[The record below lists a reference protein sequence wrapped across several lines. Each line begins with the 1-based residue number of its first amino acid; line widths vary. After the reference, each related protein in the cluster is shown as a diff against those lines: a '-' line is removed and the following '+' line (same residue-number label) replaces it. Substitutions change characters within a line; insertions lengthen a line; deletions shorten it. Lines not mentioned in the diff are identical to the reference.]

1 VHPPSALE
9 AATTTALFTPS
20 ASLGPACGRAGAAVE
35 GEEEARDEDANGDEF
50 QGVQDLEKVVVV
62 MRVALLGTTMGR
74 VWSTMVGC
82 CSRALWSIRTLR
94 SIRSSWSVWTLWSV
108 WARWFVVT
116 RRTRRTVRT
125 IMRLSMVGRSIV
137 RPSMVGRTIMRLSM
151 VGGTIVRPSM
161 VGRTIMRISMV
172 GRTTARPSMVGT
184 IMRLPMGRTAMW
196 RMARGEMAEGD
207 VMWSP
212 SRQVWVSMVPMGM
225 ISMTMMFMGVVP
237 LSVPPLAV
245 AVVAVMVMVMMM
257 ATMELRIDLMG
268 CAAHLMMKGLEDAL
282 QAIAVSH
289 ANFRFGLPMPTD
301 ALLLLGNMILKLIK
315 LLDHEVKLGNLVVQV
330 WL

>member
-20 ASLGPACGRAGAAVE
+20 ASLGPVCGRAGAAVE

-82 CSRALWSIRTLR
+82 CSRALWSIRTLW
-94 SIRSSWSVWTLWSV
+94 SIRASWSVWTLWSV

-116 RRTRRTVRT
+116 RRTRRTVR
-125 IMRLSMVGRSIV
+125 SIV

-151 VGGTIVRPSM
+151 VGRTIMRLSM
-161 VGRTIMRISMV
+161 VGRTIV
-172 GRTTARPSMVGT
+172 RPSMVGT

-196 RMARGEMAEGD
+196 RMVRGEMAEGD

-225 ISMTMMFMGVVP
+225 ISITMMFMGVVP

-245 AVVAVMVMVMMM
+245 AVVAVTVMVMMM

-301 ALLLLGNMILKLIK
+301 ALLLLCNMILKLIK
-315 LLDHEVKLGNLVVQV
+315 LVDHEVKLGNLVVQV